1 MKKHWYLIAVGIFLL
16 GALGSWP
23 YAYYQLLRWVV
34 CGVGAYTAYLGFKMN
49 NMVIGWLMVAIA
61 VLFNPIAP
69 FYLTKGTW
77 SVLDLIAAIIFFAS
91 ANFLKD
97 HHGKLHQES

>member
-1 MKKHWYLIAVGIFLL
+1 MKKYWYLLAVGIFLL

-34 CGVGAYTAYLGFKMN
+34 CGVGAYSAYLGFKMD
-49 NMVIGWLMVAIA
+49 NMVIGWLMVVIA

-69 FYLTKGTW
+69 FYLAKGTW
-77 SVLDLIAAIIFFAS
+77 SVLDVIVAFSFFGSAS
-91 ANFLKD
+91 FLAN
-97 HHGKLHQES
+97 HHERLHKES

>member
-1 MKKHWYLIAVGIFLL
+1 MKNYWYLLAVGVFLL

-34 CGVGAYTAYLGFKMN
+34 CGVATYTAYSAFEMDHAGL
-49 NMVIGWLMVAIA
+49 GWLMVAIA

-69 FYLTKGTW
+69 IYLAKGTW
-77 SVLDLIAAIIFFAS
+77 SVLDLVTAIIFFVS
-91 ANFLKD
+91 ANFLKN
-97 HHGKLHQES
+97 HHGQLHQES